1 VGPDAVT
8 PGGHRGESRVAASVA
23 AGVVVIAH
31 LLLPADLTVL
41 PAWVLSAGSAVLLV
55 LLLASAPRRH
65 PQVANWTRI
74 GSLVLLGAL
83 AVMLATSLGLL
94 VDAIVNDP
102 LADAREVISSA
113 LNLWVT
119 SVAVFGLA
127 LWELDAGGPE
137 QRHDRYDAPGDLL
150 FSQQARPGVGPDRW
164 QPAFVDYLYVSLTN
178 SMTFGPTDTVPL
190 TARAK
195 MLMGFQ
201 AAVSL
206 VIVALVAAWAVGD
219 IAG

>member
-1 VGPDAVT
+1 MGGGAPT
-8 PGGHRGESRVAASVA
+8 PGGRRGESRVAASVA
-23 AGVVVIAH
+23 AGVVVVAH
-31 LLLPADLTVL
+31 LLLPGDLTVL

-55 LLLASAPRRH
+55 LLLVTAPRRH

-74 GSLVLLGAL
+74 GSLVLLAAL

-94 VDAIVNDP
+94 VHAIVNDP
-102 LADAREVISSA
+102 LTDAREVIWSA
-113 LNLWVT
+113 LNLWIT

-137 QRHDRYDAPGDLL
+137 RRHDRYDAPGDLL
-150 FSQQARPGVGPDRW
+150 FSQQARPGVGPDSW

-190 TARAK
+190 TTRAK
-195 MLMGFQ
+195 VLMGFQ